1 MTSRKDVAVETVEVF
16 AAQFGI
22 LAPMLIPLVTA
33 NPAWIVVFSVF
44 FSVYA
49 GLATYKQQRLNEVA
63 KFIQDHPEQFRTE
76 IIQSEEFKDGFVVF
90 LADYLRS
97 RIERK
102 RQILKS
108 IFMEFT
114 LSEDKEA
121 FELERMNSCLE
132 RMSLQSMEFLAF
144 LSKEIIP
151 QLHEKILGQNEDAEH
166 DYTDRSAEWWVNMSL
181 MQESIWQPTHEWLNK
196 RYDPQLPSVKSEY
209 KVPPA
214 EEWPKDKLER
224 ATTRDKEERTKVNE
238 SILELVTLGI
248 FDKRVSGGGTWGG
261 GAGSDYVLTLFGI
274 RFLKFVNE
282 ATGR

>member
-1 MTSRKDVAVETVEVF
+1 MNKKDGGVSVGAIVQQVGV
-16 AAQFGI
+16 
-22 LAPMLIPLVTA
+22 LIPALLPVFKA
-33 NPAWIVVFSVF
+33 DPVWGAIFAIIYGFFPA
-44 FSVYA
+44 
-49 GLATYKQQRLNEVA
+49 LMQLKQERINEISE
-63 KFIQDHPEQFRTE
+63 FIQEHPKEFRTE
-76 IIQSEEFKDGFVVF
+76 IIQSEQFKDGFVVF

-108 IFMEFT
+108 IFMGFT

-151 QLHEKILGQNEDAEH
+151 QLYDKILGQNEDAQH

-181 MQESIWQPTHEWLNK
+181 MQESIWQPTDEWLKK

-209 KVPPA
+209 KVPSA

-224 ATTRDKEERTKVNE
+224 ATTRDKEERTKVKE
-238 SILELVTLGI
+238 SILELVTLGML
-248 FDKRVSGGGTWGG
+248 DKQVSGGTWGG
-261 GAGSDYVLTLFGI
+261 GAGSDYALSLFGI
-274 RFLKFVNE
+274 KFLKFVNE
-282 ATGR
+282 AISTT